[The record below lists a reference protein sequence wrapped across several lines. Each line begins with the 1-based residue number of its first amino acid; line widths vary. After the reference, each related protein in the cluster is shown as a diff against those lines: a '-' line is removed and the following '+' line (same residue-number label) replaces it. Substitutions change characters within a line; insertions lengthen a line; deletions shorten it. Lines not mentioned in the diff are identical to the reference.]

1 MELQKLKELRRRAEQ
16 ATSDMPDGELKVKAF
31 EVILNNLLRARED
44 EAGVESVRPAG
55 VSAKKA
61 APASR
66 AAATTTRE
74 RILVLKAE
82 DFLAKL
88 RTIGEVRDQLAA
100 RGWHYPLTSLSG
112 PLQRLVQDGELRR
125 QRVSDG
131 GTKVW
136 KYSNP

>member
-1 MELQKLKELRRRAEQ
+1 MELQKLKELRKRAQQ
-16 ATSDMPDGELKVKAF
+16 ATSDMPDGELKMKAF
-31 EVILNNLLRARED
+31 EVILNNLLRGRED
-44 EAGVESVRPAG
+44 EPEAESALPGGVNARKRTAAVRSVP
-55 VSAKKA
+55 
-61 APASR
+61 
-66 AAATTTRE
+66 TTTRE

-88 RTIGEVRDQLAA
+88 RTIGEVREQLAS